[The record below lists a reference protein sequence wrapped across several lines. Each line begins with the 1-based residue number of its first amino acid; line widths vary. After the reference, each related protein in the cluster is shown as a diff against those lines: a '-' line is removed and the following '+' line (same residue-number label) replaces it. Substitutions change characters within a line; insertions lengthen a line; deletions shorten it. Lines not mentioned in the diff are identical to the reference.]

1 MTKIIK
7 IIYEDENILAINK
20 PSGILVHSDGK
31 SQLNATEKNKE
42 KTIVDWLIKYLE
54 KKYPEI
60 KNVGEQ
66 ILRSPVFGKSD
77 LSGTPGS
84 PTYPKTTYPKMI
96 RPGIV
101 HRLDKETSGVL
112 LIAKNQKAF
121 NFLKKQFANSEIK
134 KTYIAVI
141 SGHPKNDQGIID
153 KPIGRSPKDFRR
165 RLSGRGSI
173 GTLREAV
180 TEYKIIKKF
189 FSKSQLNATGI
200 EPFSLVEIFP
210 KTGRMH
216 QIRVHMKFIN
226 YPIACDSLYN
236 PNSPCPENFS
246 RLGLH
251 AKSIEFKN
259 LGGKKIKIE
268 APAPKE
274 FKNI

>member
-1 MTKIIK
+1 MGMTCVENSGYMTKIIK

-31 SQLNATEKNKE
+31 SQLNATGNDKE

-54 KKYPEI
+54 KKYPDI
-60 KNVGEQ
+60 KNVGD
-66 ILRSPVFGKSD
+66 PVCAQ
-77 LSGTPGS
+77 P
-84 PTYPKTTYPKMI
+84 

-121 NFLKKQFANSEIK
+121 NYLKKQFATPAGNLEVGPPRGGTTSKLK
-134 KTYIAVI
+134 KTYIAII
-141 SGHPKNDQGIID
+141 SGHPKNDKGIID

-165 RLSGRGSI
+165 RLSGRGAI
-173 GTLREAV
+173 GNLREAI

-189 FSKSQLNATGI
+189 FSKK

-226 YPIACDSLYN
+226 HPIVCDSLYN
-236 PNSPCPENFS
+236 PNSPCPKKFS
-246 RLGLH
+246 RLALH